1 MNFLQALG
9 LTLFFTGTFFIK
21 RNDKKNK
28 SSRQASY
35 RVANNK
41 NVLERIKQKDKKI
54 VFFTAS
60 WCGHCKKL
68 EKDNVF
74 LNLEEKLKGKNISV
88 LKFDVGNGGEHVIVR
103 KKLKIDS
110 FPTIRLYSENGT
122 VVPYDG
128 ERTADKIAN
137 FVLNN

>member
-1 MNFLQALG
+1 MTKKIKAPGKHRTGWQTIKMFLNVLNKK
-9 LTLFFTGTFFIK
+9 TKKLFFL
-21 RNDKKNK
+21 R
-28 SSRQASY
+28 R
-35 RVANNK
+35 R
-41 NVLERIKQKDKKI
+41 
-54 VFFTAS
+54 
-60 WCGHCKKL
+60 HCKKL